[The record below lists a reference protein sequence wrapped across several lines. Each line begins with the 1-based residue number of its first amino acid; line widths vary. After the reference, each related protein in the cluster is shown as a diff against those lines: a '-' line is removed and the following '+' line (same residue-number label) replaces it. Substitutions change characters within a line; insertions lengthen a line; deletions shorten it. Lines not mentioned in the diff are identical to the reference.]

1 LENVKKEKMIEMWLE
16 GCRFQDLVRWGDT
29 DELMANGKS
38 YPNFKDKIMDG
49 NATHEGY
56 VDYSDADWC
65 VKQYPSL
72 GFKKGQHELFPF
84 PFSETSVNENI
95 VQNPGW

>member
-1 LENVKKEKMIEMWLE
+1 MESS
-16 GCRFQDLVRWGDT
+16 D
-29 DELMANGKS
+29 
-38 YPNFKDKIMDG
+38 
-49 NATHEGY
+49 THEGY

-65 VKQYPSL
+65 IKQYPTL
-72 GFKKGQHELFPF
+72 GFKVGQHELFPF